1 MKTSIGLALTAV
13 ASVAYTADCC
23 LAACCGNF
31 RSAKA
36 TRKRTTPRPRGALSF
51 LAL

>member
-1 MKTSIGLALTAV
+1 MKAIIGLALTAV

-31 RSAKA
+31 
-36 TRKRTTPRPRGALSF
+36 PLC
-51 LAL
+51 